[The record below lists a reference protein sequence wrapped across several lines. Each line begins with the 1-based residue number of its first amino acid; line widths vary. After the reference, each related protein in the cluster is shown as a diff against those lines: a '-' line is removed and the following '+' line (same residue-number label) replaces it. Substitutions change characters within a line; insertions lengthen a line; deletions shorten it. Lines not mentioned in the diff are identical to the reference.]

1 MIISGGFNV
10 YPCEVEQVIYG
21 FPEVFEV
28 AVVGVPDAQW
38 GRAVHSTFQ
47 PADPVVF
54 ANGNLGPGRPGY
66 GYRNYWYQKNDGDG
80 SVEASGRFGQTI
92 YINPRREV
100 VIVKLS
106 ATADQA
112 RRATRADG
120 EVKAPVRVVDSPAAF
135 NSMVGAVL
143 AALPG

>member
-1 MIISGGFNV
+1 
-10 YPCEVEQVIYG
+10 
-21 FPEVFEV
+21 
-28 AVVGVPDAQW
+28 
-38 GRAVHSTFQ
+38 
-47 PADPVVF
+47 
-54 ANGNLGPGRPGY
+54 
-66 GYRNYWYQKNDGDG
+66 
-80 SVEASGRFGQTI
+80 
-92 YINPRREV
+92 V

-112 RRATRADG
+112 RRAARADG